1 MSVLPTTL
9 ASPAS
14 RRQPG
19 QPLPRWADLKRI
31 GDAQRLVLF
40 TFVVGLLAIP
50 LSGALDAG
58 LGAGAE
64 DGDELVVGGLVAL
77 VIFLGVRIWMAVGV
91 YRLTSAMGSRV
102 GVLWALGAF
111 LPNLIGLVVLIVVS
125 SRATS
130 RLKKAGLKVGLMGA
144 KLPAEP
150 PPGFLCEE
158 VAGAFS

>member
-1 MSVLPTTL
+1 MSVLPTT
-9 ASPAS
+9 PVPPPP

-19 QPLPRWADLKRI
+19 QPLPRWEDLKRI
-31 GDAQRLVLF
+31 ARAQRLVLF
-40 TFVVGLLAIP
+40 TFLVGLIAIP
-50 LSGALDAG
+50 LSGALAG
-58 LGAGAE
+58 DFGAAAESEGELAVGA
-64 DGDELVVGGLVAL
+64 LVVGAL
-77 VIFLGVRIWMAVGV
+77 VLGVRIWMAVGV
-91 YRLTSAMGSRV
+91 YRLTAAMGSRV

-130 RLKKAGLKVGLMGA
+130 RLKKAGLRVGLMGA
-144 KLPAEP
+144 KLPDAP